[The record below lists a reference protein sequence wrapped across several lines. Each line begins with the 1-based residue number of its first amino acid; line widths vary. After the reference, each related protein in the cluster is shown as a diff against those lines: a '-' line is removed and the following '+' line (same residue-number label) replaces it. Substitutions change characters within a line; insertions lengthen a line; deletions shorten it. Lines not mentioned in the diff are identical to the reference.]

1 MQNLL
6 TIVIPTYN
14 EENYIVDTLFSVID
28 QSGTKG
34 VKIIIADANSTDKT
48 VEYCKRI
55 KEDFKLN
62 LEIIKG
68 GLPAVGRN
76 NGAKLATTP
85 YILFLDADSEFTCKN
100 AIRKSLW
107 ALVFDDVDVVSTTP
121 SYKGELDIKAMF
133 MFMINKIIT
142 IILSKFSP
150 FAIGG
155 FTMVYKPFFDETGG
169 YNEEVKQA
177 EDWVFSKQ
185 ILPKYFKLI
194 PGLYTQDNRR
204 FKKYGYLNMI
214 KLIYKNWVNR
224 NYIEYFKEDQDY
236 WK

>member
-14 EENYIVDTLFSVID
+14 EEDYIIDTLFSVID

-48 VEYCKRI
+48 VEYCEGIKR
-55 KEDFKLN
+55 DFDLN
-62 LEIIKG
+62 LEIIEG

-85 YILFLDADSEFTCKN
+85 YVLFLDADSGFTCKN
-100 AIRKSLW
+100 AIRKALRP
-107 ALVFDDVDVVSTTP
+107 LVFGGASVVSTTP
-121 SYKGELDIKAMF
+121 SYKGEPDIKASF
-133 MFMINKIIT
+133 MFMVNKIIT
-142 IILSKFSP
+142 MILSKYSP

-155 FTMVYKPFFDETGG
+155 FTLVYKPFFDEVGG

-177 EDWVFSKQ
+177 EDWIFSKQ
-185 ILPKYFKLI
+185 IPPKYFKLI

-204 FKKYGYLNMI
+204 FKKYGYLNMV
-214 KLIYKNWVNR
+214 KLIYKNWINR
-224 NYIEYFKEDQDY
+224 NYIEYFKEDQGY
-236 WK
+236 WE